1 MSEGLRPLS
10 TLRRTVAAA
19 TLLSVLAACGG
30 FSPSVKPA
38 GDGHAASPK
47 AFDVTYLLN
56 VSNETLYNEYRADI
70 APICERHGVKIRHD
84 FGVSKVHGSESAQ
97 PVNRVFLATFP
108 SPEGMKAFFSDPA
121 YQVAKKKLDKSV
133 ASFEVVT
140 HP

>member
-1 MSEGLRPLS
+1 MSQCLRPISL
-10 TLRRTVAAA
+10 LRRAVAATA
-19 TLLSVLAACGG
+19 LLSVLAACSGI
-30 FSPSVKPA
+30 SPSVEPTGGGQSAK
-38 GDGHAASPK
+38 SE

-70 APICERHGVKIRHD
+70 VPICERHGVKIRHD
-84 FGVSKVHGSESAQ
+84 FGVSKVHGSESTQ

-121 YQVAKKKLDKSV
+121 YQVAKKKLEKSV
-133 ASFEVVT
+133 ASFQVVT